1 MFYADLLL
9 GGSLDEK
16 KKFIKNI
23 SYTIMIRDSEFL
35 KYDYSSVLYASEN
48 AFIFLDRYFIKMT
61 VYEIYF

>member
-16 KKFIKNI
+16 KKIQNI

-35 KYDYSSVLYASEN
+35 RYDYSSVLYASEN

>member
-9 GGSLDEK
+9 GGSLDK
-16 KKFIKNI
+16 KKKIQNI

-35 KYDYSSVLYASEN
+35 RYDYSSVLYASEN